1 MEIIAELEKDR
12 RGTYAGSVGLFNW
25 DGELETAIALRT
37 ALVKDGTVHVQAGG
51 GIVADSDPAFEYEET
66 LNKAAALLRGVLAAE
81 RAARP
86 ARQQVAPAIGQGIA
100 QGAPAT

>member
-86 ARQQVAPAIGQGIA
+86 IRPIQASAAKSAISQEV
-100 QGAPAT
+100 PAT